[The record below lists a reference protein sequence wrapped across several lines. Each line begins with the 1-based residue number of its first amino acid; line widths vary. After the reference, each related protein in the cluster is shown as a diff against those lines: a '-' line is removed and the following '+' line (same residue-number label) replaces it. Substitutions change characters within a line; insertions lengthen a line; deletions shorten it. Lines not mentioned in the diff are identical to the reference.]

1 MIDPDPQSVADH
13 VLRTS
18 SALPAPMNAYW
29 LSVSGPRDEYAEALK
44 AHLLGSDTTVVVVR
58 SGGFDNPNSLMQDLA
73 RLIDSH
79 RDHLAT
85 FFSQRPAIPERI
97 GLVLLARSELRIPQS
112 SSPVIWPEWVPT
124 VGGREISCF
133 IQDIT
138 RSVDVALDSPEL
150 GLERLCRAIYDLEWA
165 LARRLKTMR
174 DARPQA
180 QTSMWEMIRGNQEH
194 NGIDSFLESVTR
206 ALSSEGTIESYRPT
220 GRGARSVCGR
230 LWVRMQMREPRAVA
244 PLANALSEAL
254 GLEDLEAN
262 AVPSPTLFSVLS
274 RSGPS
279 AQDALRSEQLARDIL
294 VTNANACQL
303 ITCAAHAGDYGRY
316 PLGLLQGV
324 VDELH
329 RGVTG
334 LESFINTL
342 PR

>member
-1 MIDPDPQSVADH
+1 M
-13 VLRTS
+13 
-18 SALPAPMNAYW
+18 
-29 LSVSGPRDEYAEALK
+29 SVSGPRDEYAEALK
-44 AHLLGSDTTVVVVR
+44 ALLLGSDTTVVVVR

-79 RDHLAT
+79 RDHLAA
-85 FFSQRPAIPERI
+85 FFSQRPAIPGRI

-112 SSPVIWPEWVPT
+112 SSPVIWPEWVPG

-138 RSVDVALDSPEL
+138 RSVDVALDSSEL
-150 GLERLCRAIYDLEWA
+150 GLERLSRSIYDLEWA
-165 LARRLKTMR
+165 LARRLKTINKV
-174 DARPQA
+174 RPHA
-180 QTSMWEMIRGNQEH
+180 QTIMWDMIRGNQDH
-194 NGIDSFLESVTR
+194 AGMDGFLESVTR
-206 ALSSEGTIESYRPT
+206 ALSSEGTVESYRPT
-220 GRGARSVCGR
+220 GRGARSLCGR

-244 PLANALSEAL
+244 PLAKAVATAL
-254 GLEDLEAN
+254 GLEDLEIDTP
-262 AVPSPTLFSVLS
+262 PSQTLFSVLS

-279 AQDALRSEQLARDIL
+279 AQDASRGEQFARDIL

-324 VDELH
+324 ADELH
-329 RGVTG
+329 RGITG
-334 LESFINTL
+334 FESFINTL